1 MELIL
6 LTVWSK
12 VGEGVDLV
20 RDEVYLVPRA
30 DLHQLQGEL
39 PAVDR
44 AQGVVGVAVEKPP
57 DLLTELA
64 LGEDGLLQQAPT
76 EGEGLVVLLCKAESQ
91 REIFKSVGS
100 HLPDGP
106 PPLRSSFSPSCRR
119 RSERRWAPE

>member
-57 DLLTELA
+57 HLLTELA

-91 REIFKSVGS
+91 MGNIQVSRLTPSRWTPTTSVFI
-100 HLPDGP
+100 L
-106 PPLRSSFSPSCRR
+106 SFM
-119 RSERRWAPE
+119 SEKKRA